1 MCSPTRASILS
12 GRHVIHTG
20 VYTPFAQGT
29 ALRLS
34 LNFSLLPQHLSSLGY
49 KTHMVGKWHIG
60 QNELAALP
68 TGRGF
73 DSSYGYWSGAETYYS
88 HEASGAYDF
97 AEGTQTCAAANG
109 SYSTNLFAE
118 RAVRIVLAHEFK
130 TSPLFLYLAFQAI
143 HWPLEVDASHKKRF
157 DNTTGG
163 SSRRQ
168 SVAAMATVLD
178 EGVGNV
184 TRALKQAGQWERAL
198 VIFVSDNGGPTHG
211 DEETNSNNYPMRGG
225 KNTLW
230 EGGTR
235 VVACA
240 RGAGISPHLV
250 GIFFFFLSLTSY
262 NSHHNSRAQSREKC
276 RRRGASSG
284 QKTRRGI
291 EGEDP
296 ATAGIER
303 FFSRKGPREKNN
315 VSFLKYVGGGDGEHL
330 QGLREGH
337 VLRTTERALSSYS
350 HLSSCYLYI

>member
-1 MCSPTRASILS
+1 VCSPTRASILS

-250 GIFFFFLSLTSY
+250 GIFFFFYLSRHTT
-262 NSHHNSRAQSREKC
+262 HTTTTERRAEKSAGAEALAVARRPEEASREKT
-276 RRRGASSG
+276 RPPPVSRGSSPG
-284 QKTRRGI
+284 KVL
-291 EGEDP
+291 
-296 ATAGIER
+296 
-303 FFSRKGPREKNN
+303 EKRITS
-315 VSFLKYVGGGDGEHL
+315 VFLN
-330 QGLREGH
+330 
-337 VLRTTERALSSYS
+337 T
-350 HLSSCYLYI
+350 